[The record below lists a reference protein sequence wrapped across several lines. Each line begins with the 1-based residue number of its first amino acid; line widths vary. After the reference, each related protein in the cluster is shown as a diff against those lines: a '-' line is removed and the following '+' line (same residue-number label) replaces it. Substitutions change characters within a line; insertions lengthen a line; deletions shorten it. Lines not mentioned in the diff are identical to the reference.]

1 MSSANRIRCSG
12 EDSKRFYRELGKKTI
27 QIEKP
32 PDIGEVK
39 KFWQNIL
46 EQEVKHNEDAQW
58 INDQEEELQ
67 QISKSTRWS
76 GRTSQLKNSGST

>member
-1 MSSANRIRCSG
+1 MFR

-27 QIEKP
+27 QIKKP
-32 PDIGEVK
+32 PDIGEVR

-46 EQEVKHNEDAQW
+46 EQEIKLMPNGSRTRRK
-58 INDQEEELQ
+58 NC
-67 QISKSTRWS
+67 SKSTRWS